1 MLGFETH
8 EKSVSVLWT
17 VWVKCVRDCSI
28 NHVLV
33 CLRPEMA
40 VKIGFTK

>member
-8 EKSVSVLWT
+8 EQSVSVLRT
-17 VWVKCVRDCSI
+17 FWVKCVRDFSI
-28 NHVLV
+28 NNVLV

-40 VKIGFTK
+40 VKPGFTK